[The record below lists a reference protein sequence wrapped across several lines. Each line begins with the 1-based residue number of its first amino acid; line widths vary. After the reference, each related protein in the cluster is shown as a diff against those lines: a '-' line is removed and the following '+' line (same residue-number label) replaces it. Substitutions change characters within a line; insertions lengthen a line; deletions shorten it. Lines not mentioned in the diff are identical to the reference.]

1 MRHSMIGMTMTVLAA
16 AAMGCSASTV
26 TRPASAVAGGVA
38 GVGSAVA
45 GGVAGAGSAV
55 AGGVSGV
62 GSAVAGGVA
71 GAGSAVTGATI
82 GRGGLVAVLRPVNSA
97 TGTVDTSVSLGT
109 VRFTQ
114 GTGQVNVVVQVNG
127 VSVAGLEATQSAD
140 GQGVYYPHGIHI
152 HAGSACGPTTQ
163 DGKVV
168 PAGGAG
174 PHFDPAAT
182 NSHKGPQGAGHA
194 GDLPNLRVLNDESGL
209 LETST
214 TRFSL
219 GDLVGR
225 TVVLHANKDNYT
237 DTPAN
242 GGSGPRVAC
251 GVIEAAR

>member
-1 MRHSMIGMTMTVLAA
+1 M
-16 AAMGCSASTV
+16 
-26 TRPASAVAGGVA
+26 
-38 GVGSAVA
+38 
-45 GGVAGAGSAV
+45 
-55 AGGVSGV
+55 
-62 GSAVAGGVA
+62 
-71 GAGSAVTGATI
+71 
-82 GRGGLVAVLRPVNSA
+82 
-97 TGTVDTSVSLGT
+97 
-109 VRFTQ
+109 
-114 GTGQVNVVVQVNG
+114 
-127 VSVAGLEATQSAD
+127 
-140 GQGVYYPHGIHI
+140 
-152 HAGSACGPTTQ
+152 
-163 DGKVV
+163 V

-225 TVVLHANKDNYT
+225 TVVLHANTDNYT

>member
-127 VSVAGLEATQSAD
+127 VSVAGLDETDDTAHE
-140 GQGVYYPHGIHI
+140 GYYPVTGFTARIVGT
-152 HAGSACGPTTQ
+152 AS
-163 DGKVV
+163 
-168 PAGGAG
+168 
-174 PHFDPAAT
+174 
-182 NSHKGPQGAGHA
+182 
-194 GDLPNLRVLNDESGL
+194 ESGAPVDL
-209 LETST
+209 TVTAPSASSFAHRYVESAST
-214 TRFSL
+214 
-219 GDLVGR
+219 
-225 TVVLHANKDNYT
+225 
-237 DTPAN
+237 
-242 GGSGPRVAC
+242 
-251 GVIEAAR
+251 